1 MEQMT
6 EQMMERL
13 MAEMRAGHEETVAA
27 MKA

>member
-6 EQMMERL
+6 EQVMKRL
-13 MAEMRAGHEETVAA
+13 MAEMRAGHEQIVTA